1 MRRPTAARQRVVSDD
16 ALPAFPREHRTHDDG
31 PYRLLHREHHRLLAA
46 ARLATPSGTR
56 ENSATTRARANR
68 ERFSTARSAE
78 QNACLK
84 SRRAMASAHSPSA
97 VAASGT
103 SWATGSHC
111 RSRSG
116 IAGRVP
122 ALCVRSL
129 TVLGLHSIR
138 ALAARIVPAR
148 LVGNRSAKLSITHI
162 LMASHPGSTISCV
175 AGIVR
180 DSLSGTESRARGA
193 GHGGSV
199 V

>member
-1 MRRPTAARQRVVSDD
+1 MRRPTAARQRVVSDA

-31 PYRLLHREHHRLLAA
+31 PYRLLHRDHHRLLAA
-46 ARLATPSGTR
+46 ARLAAPSGTR

-68 ERFSTARSAE
+68 ERFSTAPASEAP
-78 QNACLK
+78 NKTSCLK
-84 SRRAMASAHSPSA
+84 SRRATASAHSPSA

-148 LVGNRSAKLSITHI
+148 LVGNRSA
-162 LMASHPGSTISCV
+162 MPWNRP
-175 AGIVR
+175 AG
-180 DSLSGTESRARGA
+180 G
-193 GHGGSV
+193 
-199 V
+199 

>member
-1 MRRPTAARQRVVSDD
+1 MDRIACCIENITASSLPRVSRRPQAHERIARQPEH
-16 ALPAFPREHRTHDDG
+16 APTENAFPR
-31 PYRLLHREHHRLLAA
+31 REAPNK
-46 ARLATPSGTR
+46 TS
-56 ENSATTRARANR
+56 
-68 ERFSTARSAE
+68 
-78 QNACLK
+78 CLK
-84 SRRAMASAHSPSA
+84 SRRATASAHSPSA

-162 LMASHPGSTISCV
+162 LMAYHPGSTISCV